1 MEERRGAVSTPLPGI
16 LSGASLKQEV
26 TSICR
31 LTSALMPFSRRHE
44 MVQRTLKIILHSELI
59 LFYENPL
66 ESDYIVLFIEHKHGF
81 LVVHRI
87 NSTE

>member
-1 MEERRGAVSTPLPGI
+1 MTAVERTEWRNG
-16 LSGASLKQEV
+16 E
-26 TSICR
+26 
-31 LTSALMPFSRRHE
+31 
-44 MVQRTLKIILHSELI
+44 VQRTLKIVLYGELI